1 MIESLKNP
9 VSTVHVEDFQSANI
23 SKDFQSKIEKRLQ
36 GLALSDISRTQKVD
50 SKVITK
56 PPIISRQL
64 QSEDITP
71 EIGTESLPVRVTVSP
86 NHFSMKGPWLE
97 HALAFHSLKTKG
109 STLMGTA
116 NKFEFQSST
125 PIEDAIKVVTACSSQ
140 TDLYNFLYSKK
151 GRRAK
156 KRKNASVPVNFG
168 NRIPT
173 PIPEHRTVTS
183 LKSEKPLIG
192 KAN

>member
-116 NKFEFQSST
+116 NKFEFH
-125 PIEDAIKVVTACSSQ
+125 AGA
-140 TDLYNFLYSKK
+140 
-151 GRRAK
+151 
-156 KRKNASVPVNFG
+156 G
-168 NRIPT
+168 N
-173 PIPEHRTVTS
+173 
-183 LKSEKPLIG
+183 
-192 KAN
+192 